1 MLTIQEASQVTGKSQ
16 KTIRRLI
23 KRLLQTDKSASKKIQ
38 QVPYPGGFT
47 YKIDKD
53 YLLGQFQSPT
63 PVDTLSNSS
72 ETPQSGQEDSHSIPN
87 GDALLKSKDE
97 TISVLKTEI
106 DQLHKTIGEL
116 LERDKERNILF
127 HKFQDA
133 LMLEAPK
140 QRVDTDSLSVQRLT
154 SQDVQEGRQ
163 EEQSKP
169 QSLDIN
175 HQQKVKA
182 GKQEASKPNR
192 KQTHK
197 SKSTKQEQPKKK
209 GFFSFLTG
217 K

>member
-47 YKIDKD
+47 YKIEQD
-53 YLLGQFQSPT
+53 YLLGQFQPPT
-63 PVDTLSNSS
+63 PADTLSNSNRI
-72 ETPQSGQEDSHSIPN
+72 PQSGQEDIHRIPS
-87 GDALLKSKDE
+87 DDPLLKSKDE

-140 QRVDTDSLSVQRLT
+140 QRVDTDNLSVQKVT
-154 SQDVQEGRQ
+154 SQDVQEDRQ
-163 EEQSKP
+163 EGQAKP

-175 HQQKVKA
+175 HQQKEKK
-182 GKQEASKPNR
+182 GKQEASKSNR
-192 KQTHK
+192 KQSHK

-209 GFFSFLTG
+209 GFLSFLTG

>member
-1 MLTIQEASQVTGKSQ
+1 MLTIQEATQITGKSQ

-38 QVPYPGGFT
+38 QVPYLGGFT
-47 YKIDKD
+47 YKIDQD
-53 YLLGQFQSPT
+53 YLVQQFQLPT
-63 PVDTLSNSS
+63 PVDTLNNPSG
-72 ETPQSGQEDSHSIPN
+72 TPQSVQEGSHSVPN
-87 GDALLKSKDE
+87 DDALLKSKDE

-140 QRVDTDSLSVQRLT
+140 QRVDTDNLSVQEVT

-169 QSLDIN
+169 QSSDIN
-175 HQQKVKA
+175 HQQKAKS
-182 GKQEASKPNR
+182 GKQETGKSIR
-192 KQTHK
+192 KQTNK
-197 SKSTKQEQPKKK
+197 SKSTKHEQPKKK
-209 GFFSFLTG
+209 GFFSFLTR